1 MSKEPKRN
9 VYVGHRYVPKV
20 MGEWDKTESYEG
32 LSIVTNKGTSYTSKK
47 RVPKGIDILNEEYW
61 VVTGNYNAQIEE
73 YRKDV
78 RNIKELFDTKS
89 DITYV
94 DETINTTKQELNKE
108 INKKVNRTEYENNKQ
123 IIESNVNKNKDDI
136 NKLYNELEL
145 KEINVLMFN
154 AKGDGVTDD
163 TVAINNA
170 IDYAVENN
178 INTVYFPSGI
188 YMIKADAEEII
199 PNGSKGGINLKSNIT
214 LKLDDNAILQA
225 ISNSAEG
232 YNIIRAKESNNI
244 KVIGGTIKGER
255 SNHSGSEGE
264 WGHGIH
270 LKGCSNVY
278 IQSHI
283 IDCWGDGI
291 YVGGDGSTDD
301 SKPTTNLIVENTVC
315 DNNRRQGIS
324 IVSGK
329 HIRLLNSDF
338 INTNGTLPESGIDI
352 EPSHDRHIVRD
363 VKVIDCNFNN
373 NAGTGFLIDGKSG
386 SVEDIYVNGIQANKN
401 YRGIRARGIH
411 AKNIELLNTIAK
423 DNNGG
428 YEFTGDTTNITLV
441 NAYSK
446 NNNRGFIID
455 KIKDLMIKDS
465 FIEGIEIKANT
476 ENLMINNSVLTP
488 LANQTTG
495 FYFESTLNTTIKNSV
510 LKGKNNVNGLRV
522 LDSSY
527 FILENCILENFENHA
542 IQGTFKNSMIKNN
555 TFKHIG
561 GNTAETVIILD
572 GYTNGNNITNNT
584 IRPVENLQKPLTGI
598 TLGENVKSNLIANN
612 DFYTA
617 VTDRFSSGNEEEN
630 VLENNRK

>member
-1 MSKEPKRN
+1 
-9 VYVGHRYVPKV
+9 RYVPKV
-20 MGEWDKTESYEG
+20 MGEWDKTETYEG

-145 KEINVLMFN
+145 KEINVLMIN

-244 KVIGGTIKGER
+244 KVVGGTIKGER
-255 SNHSGSEGE
+255 SNHS
-264 WGHGIH
+264 
-270 LKGCSNVY
+270 
-278 IQSHI
+278 
-283 IDCWGDGI
+283 
-291 YVGGDGSTDD
+291 
-301 SKPTTNLIVENTVC
+301 
-315 DNNRRQGIS
+315 
-324 IVSGK
+324 
-329 HIRLLNSDF
+329 
-338 INTNGTLPESGIDI
+338 
-352 EPSHDRHIVRD
+352 
-363 VKVIDCNFNN
+363 
-373 NAGTGFLIDGKSG
+373 
-386 SVEDIYVNGIQANKN
+386 
-401 YRGIRARGIH
+401 
-411 AKNIELLNTIAK
+411 
-423 DNNGG
+423 
-428 YEFTGDTTNITLV
+428 
-441 NAYSK
+441 
-446 NNNRGFIID
+446 
-455 KIKDLMIKDS
+455 
-465 FIEGIEIKANT
+465 
-476 ENLMINNSVLTP
+476 
-488 LANQTTG
+488 
-495 FYFESTLNTTIKNSV
+495 
-510 LKGKNNVNGLRV
+510 
-522 LDSSY
+522 
-527 FILENCILENFENHA
+527 
-542 IQGTFKNSMIKNN
+542 
-555 TFKHIG
+555 
-561 GNTAETVIILD
+561 
-572 GYTNGNNITNNT
+572 
-584 IRPVENLQKPLTGI
+584 
-598 TLGENVKSNLIANN
+598 
-612 DFYTA
+612 
-617 VTDRFSSGNEEEN
+617 
-630 VLENNRK
+630 